1 MSIELLSRLHFD
13 QTFNGT
19 FSSLAV
25 SAKTFC
31 FSTNM
36 DEDSELAEK
45 AFRIYLNSL
54 KGRLRSLQFKTL

>member
-54 KGRLRSLQFKTL
+54 KGRL